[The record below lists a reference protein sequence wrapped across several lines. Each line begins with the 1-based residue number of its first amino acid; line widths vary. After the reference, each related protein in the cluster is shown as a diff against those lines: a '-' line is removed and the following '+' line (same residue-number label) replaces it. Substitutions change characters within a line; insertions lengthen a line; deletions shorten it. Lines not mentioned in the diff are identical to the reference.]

1 VSGEGKYW
9 GQRGLEKDLEGVSE
23 GKKEKMCL
31 SA

>member
-9 GQRGLEKDLEGVSE
+9 GRRGLEKDSEGVSE